1 VRLHSGAVTAK
12 DYSVGEVAALAH
24 VSVRTLHHY
33 DGVGLLRPSRHT
45 AAGHRRYTD
54 ADLQRLR
61 EILFYRELDFGL
73 DEIADMLD
81 DPGAGTDTH
90 LRTQHRL
97 LRERIARQQHLLAA
111 LEKQM
116 EAREMGTSLTPEE
129 QFEVFGTDKVG
140 GEWHDEAKE
149 RWGDTDQWKESQR
162 RTAAY
167 TKEDWVRLKVEGD
180 AGLREFRD
188 LMQSGAPADG
198 PAGQALAEQHR
209 QYISRWFYD
218 CGYDVHRGLAETY
231 VADPRFTATYDQV
244 APGLAQYVHDAIV
257 ANAAA
262 HGAG

>member
-1 VRLHSGAVTAK
+1 
-12 DYSVGEVAALAH
+12 
-24 VSVRTLHHY
+24 
-33 DGVGLLRPSRHT
+33 
-45 AAGHRRYTD
+45 
-54 ADLQRLR
+54 
-61 EILFYRELDFGL
+61 
-73 DEIADMLD
+73 M
-81 DPGAGTDTH
+81 
-90 LRTQHRL
+90 
-97 LRERIARQQHLLAA
+97 LRERIARQQNLLAA

-116 EAREMGTSLTPEE
+116 EAREMGLSLTPEE
-129 QFEVFGTDKVG
+129 QFEVFGTDQVG

-167 TKEDWVRLKVEGD
+167 TKDDWVRLKEEAD

-198 PAGQALAEQHR
+198 PAAQALAEQHR

-218 CGYDVHRGLAETY
+218 CAYDVHRGLAQMY
-231 VADPRFTATYDQV
+231 VADPRFTATYEQV
-244 APGLAQYVHDAIV
+244 APGLAQYVHDAIL

>member
-1 VRLHSGAVTAK
+1 VTAK